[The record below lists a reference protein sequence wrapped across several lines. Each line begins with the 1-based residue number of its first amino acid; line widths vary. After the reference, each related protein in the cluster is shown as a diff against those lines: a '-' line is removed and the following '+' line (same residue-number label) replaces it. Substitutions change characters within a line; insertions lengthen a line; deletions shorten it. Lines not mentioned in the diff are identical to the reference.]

1 MKIYNKRRTAFIL
14 LFVTMFLLQDRV
26 GAISSQLD
34 KLDSM
39 IDFAYPVST
48 VQSARNDLSQAVY
61 ALQQNDIDLVAMML
75 QNALVKIVSR
85 KSFDDRKALDDDDL
99 AYIQDMIKQI
109 DDLITQLENKD
120 KAMLI
125 TELCQQLQDIA

>member
-1 MKIYNKRRTAFIL
+1 
-14 LFVTMFLLQDRV
+14 MFLLQDRV